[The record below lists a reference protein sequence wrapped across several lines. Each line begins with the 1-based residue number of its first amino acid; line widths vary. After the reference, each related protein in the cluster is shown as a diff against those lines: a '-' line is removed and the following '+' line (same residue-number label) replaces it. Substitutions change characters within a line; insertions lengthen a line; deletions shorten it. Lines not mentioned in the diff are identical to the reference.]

1 MSRGNSERLA
11 GSTEPTMTLEQLRP
25 FVSTGQLPSPELVR
39 KLVDEAYERF
49 ASVGEGEPSQVYPAL
64 AAAAPELFGI
74 CVVGARGNFYGVGDV
89 EVEFTI
95 MSVAKPFVFALVC
108 AALGPEEMR
117 RRIGVNATGLAFN
130 SLTAIEQGDEG
141 RTNPLVNSGAI
152 ATAALVPGTTTDDR
166 WIFIVDGLS
175 RFAGRSLSLDEDVFR
190 SASETNYVNRSI
202 ANLLES
208 RGALALEPAEAVDLY
223 TRQSSLAVTARDLA
237 TMGATLA
244 LGGVNPLTRER
255 VVDEDTCRYVLAV
268 MTTAG
273 LYENSGDWLYEVGL
287 PGKSGIGGGI
297 VTVAPGKGG
306 LATFA
311 PPLDR
316 AGNSVRGQLATR
328 FLSRALGLDIF
339 MSRTEDAGTDT

>member
-1 MSRGNSERLA
+1 
-11 GSTEPTMTLEQLRP
+11 MTLDHATA
-25 FVSTGQLPSPELVR
+25 FVSTGELPAPERVRELVD
-39 KLVDEAYERF
+39 KAHERF
-49 ASVGEGEPSQVYPAL
+49 ASIDEGAPSQVYPAL
-64 AAAAPELFGI
+64 AQAPPEHFGI
-74 CVVGARGNFYGVGDV
+74 CVVGARGGVYGVGDADA
-89 EVEFTI
+89 EFTI

-130 SLTAIEQGDEG
+130 SLAAIERGDEG
-141 RTNPLVNSGAI
+141 RTNPMVNPGAI
-152 ATAALVPGTTTDDR
+152 ATVGLVPGRTTDDR
-166 WIFIVDGLS
+166 WTFIVDGLS
-175 RFAGRSLSLDEDVFR
+175 RFAGRTLSLDEDVLR

-208 RGALALEPAEAVDLY
+208 RGALALEPAAAVDLY

-244 LGGVNPLTRER
+244 LGGVNPLTHER
-255 VVDEDTCRYVLAV
+255 VVHEETCRYVLAV

-273 LYENSGDWLYEVGL
+273 LYETSGEWLYDVGL

-306 LATFA
+306 LATYA
-311 PPLDR
+311 PPLDP
-316 AGNSVRGQLATR
+316 AGNSVRGQLAAR

-339 MSRTEDAGTDT
+339 LSRTETAGADT